1 MTSLY
6 ELAAGFASQSDA
18 LTNLD
23 LDAQTIEDTLES
35 LTGPLEEKA
44 QNVAYVERNMV
55 ALAAQ
60 IKDAEAQMAVR
71 RKALENRAARLREY
85 MLACLILAGVKK
97 IEGPRLRL
105 TVKDNPPAVDVFDQ
119 AQVPAQFMRV
129 PEPPPPAPDKV
140 AIKIELKAGH
150 DVPGCRLVQGK
161 RMEISA

>member
-44 QNVAYVERNMV
+44 QNVAYVERNMA

-60 IKDAEAQMAVR
+60 IKEAEGQMAAR
-71 RKALENRAARLREY
+71 RKALESRAARLRDY

-105 TVKDNPPAVDVFDQ
+105 AVKDNPPAVDVFDA
-119 AQVPAQFMRV
+119 AQIPAAFMRQ

-140 AIKIELKAGH
+140 AIKAALARGD
-150 DVPGCRLVQGK
+150 DVPGCRLTRGQRLEV
-161 RMEISA
+161 SA